1 MTTPSIQVVCPQ
13 CASEHRVNI
22 RLAGRRIRCPR
33 CDAAVTV
40 PALST
45 PADEPAAESSF
56 PRGDASEEVGEA
68 SVAVN
73 GTARVSG
80 NSPPPLREVADP
92 EATPPPGDGEREQ
105 DLVVFA
111 SDPVFDAPGQH
122 HAGSMPE
129 LPPALQ
135 PDEDDELPPRAK
147 RKEEELDMTPM
158 VDVTFLLLIF
168 FMVTASFSLQKSIE
182 MPRQQTDAPSTN
194 VQEVEEEDQDMVT
207 VQIDEF
213 GSFLV
218 LAADWERETPGKQN
232 LTSALREAIG
242 DRGGAVR
249 LVIEVHEDAMLRHL
263 VDCMDAGT
271 ISGYGEIQVT
281 QVDGFE

>member
-1 MTTPSIQVVCPQ
+1 M
-13 CASEHRVNI
+13 A
-22 RLAGRRIRCPR
+22 
-33 CDAAVTV
+33 
-40 PALST
+40 
-45 PADEPAAESSF
+45 
-56 PRGDASEEVGEA
+56 
-68 SVAVN
+68 
-73 GTARVSG
+73 
-80 NSPPPLREVADP
+80 
-92 EATPPPGDGEREQ
+92 
-105 DLVVFA
+105 
-111 SDPVFDAPGQH
+111 
-122 HAGSMPE
+122 
-129 LPPALQ
+129 Q
-135 PDEDDELPPRAK
+135 PDDDDDDDTPTLGHRR
-147 RKEEELDMTPM
+147 RKLDSGDLDITPM
-158 VDVTFLLLIF
+158 IDVTFLLLIF

-218 LAADWERETPGKQN
+218 LATDWERETPGKQN